1 MIIDCHNH
9 VGLDDQLYRSGAHPY
24 AQDLPTMTEI
34 GGENGV
40 SNWIAF
46 PFVSYRGQPDTEM
59 PPPPAGLE
67 APYAWENLRLG
78 RELREQYP
86 ELGRDCLQ
94 FAILDPARHTG
105 LQIKALRDLRTQ
117 FPIAGLK
124 IQATIIASPIA
135 ALRDE
140 GACFLDLAAEWNIP
154 VLIHTSVAEND
165 PWSPAGEIASIA
177 ASRPDVRFCLAHS
190 CRFDRRVLDQVA
202 ELANTWF
209 DCSAH
214 LIHCLSVTKELPN
227 IARLERRFPGD
238 YRNPVQILSD
248 LAAAYPGKMLWGS
261 DSPYYCWIEPPGSV
275 CPNLK
280 ATYREEIECLKA
292 LPDPTIAEI
301 AVRNPMEFL
310 AMPEGSFPLNEAP
323 RVSD

>member
-1 MIIDCHNH
+1 
-9 VGLDDQLYRSGAHPY
+9 
-24 AQDLPTMTEI
+24 
-34 GGENGV
+34 
-40 SNWIAF
+40 
-46 PFVSYRGQPDTEM
+46 
-59 PPPPAGLE
+59 
-67 APYAWENLRLG
+67 
-78 RELREQYP
+78 
-86 ELGRDCLQ
+86 
-94 FAILDPARHTG
+94 
-105 LQIKALRDLRTQ
+105 
-117 FPIAGLK
+117 
-124 IQATIIASPIA
+124 
-135 ALRDE
+135 
-140 GACFLDLAAEWNIP
+140 

-190 CRFDRRVLDQVA
+190 CRFDRSVLDRVA
-202 ELANTWF
+202 ELPNAWF

-214 LIHCLSVTKELPN
+214 LIHCQSVVQELPN

-261 DSPYYCWIEPPGSV
+261 DSPYYCWIEPPGSA

-292 LPDPTIAEI
+292 QSERVIAEI

-310 AMPEGSFPLNEAP
+310 AMPERSFPLNETP